1 MKSKKILV
9 YGYFGYENNQLD
21 GQTIKTRSIC
31 ELLKENSAELSMT
44 VDYFDTQTF
53 KKNRFNL
60 LKSWYLISKY
70 DILFYLPAHNNL
82 KYLFPFIFF
91 ICKFRKIEIHYIVV
105 GGWLS
110 DFIKELPFHRK
121 LLNKIKGIYP
131 QTKDLTDTLIRS
143 YSFKNVI
150 QLHNFRFYKEFKK
163 KDLLNENLQLVF
175 MARINP
181 QKGIKTLFKLS
192 DRLFEIG
199 LEGIRIDLYGQIE
212 DSYKVEFANLLNTKK
227 GNISYCGVLNPD
239 NITCVLKKY
248 DLFLFPTEYYTE
260 GFPGSILDAY
270 IAEVPVV
277 VSRWKYADEFVINNH
292 SGIICEFNNPND
304 FIDKTID
311 LISNK
316 EKLKELNKTV
326 KIEKY
331 KYSTEAAWNILK
343 SRILSINLQ

>member
-1 MKSKKILV
+1 M

-21 GQTIKTRSIC
+21 GQTIKTRSIY
-31 ELLKENSAELSMT
+31 ELLRENATEINMT

-53 KKNRFNL
+53 KKSRFNL

-91 ICKFRKIEIHYIVV
+91 ICKLKKIDIHYVVV

-110 DFIKELPFHRK
+110 DFIEKLPFHGK

-131 QTKDLTDTLIRS
+131 QTKELTSDLIKN

-150 QLHNFRFYKEFKK
+150 QLHNFRFYSEFKK
-163 KDLLNENLQLVF
+163 KDLLNENLRLVF

-192 DRLFEIG
+192 EKLFEIG
-199 LEGIRIDLYGQIE
+199 LESIRIDLYGQIQ
-212 DSYKVEFANLLNTKK
+212 DNYKMEFENLLNTKK
-227 GNISYCGVLNPD
+227 GNINYCGVLNPD
-239 NITCVLKKY
+239 SITVRLKEY
-248 DLFLFPTEYYTE
+248 DLFLFPTEFYTE

-277 VSRWKYADEFVINNH
+277 VSRWKYAEEFVNDNE
-292 SGIICEFNNPND
+292 SGIICEFNNSDD
-304 FIDKTID
+304 FINKTIN
-311 LISNK
+311 LINNK
-316 EKLKELNKTV
+316 EKLMQLNNTV
-326 KIEKY
+326 KREKH
-331 KYSTEAAWNILK
+331 KYSSHAAWLILK
-343 SRILSINLQ
+343 VHI

>member
-1 MKSKKILV
+1 LKKI
-9 YGYFGYENNQLD
+9 D
-21 GQTIKTRSIC
+21 
-31 ELLKENSAELSMT
+31 
-44 VDYFDTQTF
+44 
-53 KKNRFNL
+53 
-60 LKSWYLISKY
+60 
-70 DILFYLPAHNNL
+70 
-82 KYLFPFIFF
+82 
-91 ICKFRKIEIHYIVV
+91 IHYIVV

-110 DFIKELPFHRK
+110 NFLKDLPFHRK
-121 LLNKIKGIYP
+121 LLNKVRGIYP
-131 QTKDLTDTLIRS
+131 QTKELTSNLIEN

-150 QLHNFRFYKEFKK
+150 QLHNFRFYNEFKK

-239 NITCVLKKY
+239 NITERLKEY
-248 DLFLFPTEYYTE
+248 DLFLFPTEFFTE

-277 VSRWKYADEFVINNH
+277 VSRWKYAEEFVKDNE
-292 SGIICEFNNPND
+292 SGIICEFDNPND
-304 FIDKTID
+304 FIDKTIN
-311 LISNK
+311 LLKNK
-316 EKLKELNKTV
+316 EKLRQLNNTV
-326 KIEKY
+326 KKEKH
-331 KYSTEAAWNILK
+331 KYSTQAAWHILK
-343 SRILSINLQ
+343 ERI

>member
-1 MKSKKILV
+1 M

-21 GQTIKTRSIC
+21 GQTIKTRSIY
-31 ELLKENSAELSMT
+31 ELLKENATEIDMT

-53 KKNRFNL
+53 KKSRFNL
-60 LKSWYLISKY
+60 LRSWYLISKY

-91 ICKFRKIEIHYIVV
+91 ICKLKKIDIHYIVV

-110 DFIKELPFHRK
+110 NFLKDLPFHRK
-121 LLNKIKGIYP
+121 LLNKVRGIYP
-131 QTKDLTDTLIRS
+131 QTKELTSNLIEN

-150 QLHNFRFYKEFKK
+150 QLHNFRFYNEFKK

-239 NITCVLKKY
+239 NITERLKEY
-248 DLFLFPTEYYTE
+248 DLFLFPTEFFTE

-277 VSRWKYADEFVINNH
+277 VSRWKYAEEFVKDNE
-292 SGIICEFNNPND
+292 SGIICEFDNPND
-304 FIDKTID
+304 FIDKTIN
-311 LISNK
+311 LLNNK
-316 EKLKELNKTV
+316 EKLRQLNNTV
-326 KIEKY
+326 KKEKH
-331 KYSTEAAWNILK
+331 KYSTQAAWHILK
-343 SRILSINLQ
+343 ERI